1 MTAIIVGNFG
11 GVDLL
16 LHQQSGPKIP
26 YQQLS
31 STFKVLFNVVR
42 TAFSW
47 ADISGFCYST
57 VRFYM

>member
-16 LHQQSGPKIP
+16 LHQQSGSKIP

-42 TAFSW
+42 TAFS
-47 ADISGFCYST
+47 
-57 VRFYM
+57 

>member
-31 STFKVLFNVVR
+31 STFKVLFNVAR
-42 TAFSW
+42 TAFS
-47 ADISGFCYST
+47 
-57 VRFYM
+57 